1 VWKWYFGQRPL
12 WKPRT
17 ALFSGVEID
26 FPPRLIGCCKPYK
39 ALHPT
44 QVAEQV
50 PGCQAHVGLLYVAS
64 WYRKV
69 SQQLDNVTCTNF
81 MFVQVSV
88 IRATENLTERKN
100 IKNHQSIFLSK
111 TQYQPLSIQVGFI
124 IVISIWNEADGIQV
138 LSWEYGGTVRTLSS
152 YLNLIHHPSSQI
164 PLFLKLAKD
173 GKTYDY

>member
-26 FPPRLIGCCKPYK
+26 FPPCLIGCCKPYK

-124 IVISIWNEADGIQV
+124 IVISIWNEADGIQF
-138 LSWEYGGTVRTLSS
+138 LSW
-152 YLNLIHHPSSQI
+152 
-164 PLFLKLAKD
+164 
-173 GKTYDY
+173 